1 MWKTTAVATAAV
13 IAAWTFGLWAQPPA
27 DTVKGW
33 VHEAFYVTGTL
44 SWVYMAMAVV
54 IAARPK
60 WIEKCTRLPLDKLY
74 AWHRGLGIAGVALGV
89 VHYFVKDIFGAA
101 KPFLEPLLAGLQA
114 AAPHSA
120 PAEAELSLF
129 ESIWSGMRVFA
140 IDSSIFA
147 TWLIVFIIATVYVK
161 RIGYAAWFKMHKLLS
176 VLFLVLTVH
185 SVRLLE
191 SSDFMLPFGWI
202 TIAATIVGAW
212 YSLVLLVKGAGSENT
227 VRARI
232 KEVQKTDGAVKL
244 VVAPEGRLDV
254 SLGQFV
260 FLQTPGHEKHPF
272 SAAEVREDGSIV
284 LLVKA
289 LGDYTREVVPNL
301 KPGDEALI
309 EGGWGSFSC
318 REDKRSQ
325 VWVAA
330 GVGIAPFC
338 AWMQQLAEQKEG
350 RPAAILHWC
359 VKSRAAEGWM
369 EWVESLARKA
379 GVELVVHESRA
390 NRLDPS
396 SLFKDGKAELAA
408 VCASSGLKKE
418 VECAWRASGGRDEDF
433 MHEEFVWR
441 R

>member
-1 MWKTTAVATAAV
+1 MWKATAYATAAV
-13 IAAWTFGLWAQPPA
+13 IAAWIFGLWADPPA
-27 DTVKGW
+27 NNIKGW
-33 VHEAFYVTGTL
+33 IHEIFYATGTL
-44 SWVYMAMAVV
+44 AWIYMAMAIV
-54 IAARPK
+54 IAARPA
-60 WIEKCTRLPLDKLY
+60 WLEKAAGLPVDKLY
-74 AWHRGLGIAGVALGV
+74 AWHRGLGFA
-89 VHYFVKDIFGAA
+89 GAA
-101 KPFLEPLLAGLQA
+101 IGVLHYLIKPIYDAIEPLIEPLLAGLD
-114 AAPHSA
+114 PVVKH
-120 PAEAELSLF
+120 AERELSGL
-129 ESIWSGMRVFA
+129 EYIWNAVRSFA
-140 IDSSIFA
+140 IDSSIYS
-147 TWLIVFIIATVYVK
+147 TWLIVLLIVSIYVK
-161 RIGYAAWFKMHKLLS
+161 KLGYARWLTMHKLFS
-176 VLFLVLTVH
+176 VVFLVLCVH
-185 SVRLLE
+185 AVRLIE
-191 SSDFMLPFGWI
+191 PADFMLPFGWI
-202 TIAATIVGAW
+202 TLAATLVGAW
-212 YSLVLLVKGAGSENT
+212 YSAILLVKGAGFEKTSSA
-227 VRARI
+227 VV
-232 KEVQKTDGAVKL
+232 KEIQKTDGAVKL
-244 VVAPEGRLDV
+244 VVAPEKKLDV

-309 EGGWGSFSC
+309 EGGWGAFSC
-318 REDKRSQ
+318 REDKKNQ
-325 VWVAA
+325 IWVAA

-338 AWMQQLAEQKEG
+338 AWMQQLSEQREG
-350 RPAAILHWC
+350 GPAAVLHWC

-379 GVELVVHESRA
+379 GVELVVHESRS